1 MSQSTI
7 NYLMKNQILIVGSTN
22 TDMVVKTNHFPQPGE
37 TILGGEFCVYQGGK
51 GANQAVA
58 AARLGGDVVFISKL
72 GNDSFGLNSIAALQ
86 KENIDTTQ
94 VLIDDKVSSGVA
106 LITVD
111 KKGENNIVV
120 APGANN
126 TLLPENIEHL
136 DTILEKCKIL
146 LVQLEIPL
154 KTVQFVCQRAKEKG
168 IIVVLNPA
176 PATKLDESILKYVD
190 ILTPN
195 ETECELLTGLKIND
209 SLAAV
214 KAINTLLEMGVSTVV
229 ITLGKRGAYVYE
241 NNELT
246 LVPTKEVFAIDS
258 TGAGDVFNGALVV
271 GLAQDKTLVDAVRL
285 ACEAA
290 AISVTKMGAQSSAPT
305 LEDLNTSN

>member
-1 MSQSTI
+1 
-7 NYLMKNQILIVGSTN
+7 MKNQILVVGSIN
-22 TDMVVKTNHFPQPGE
+22 TDMVVKTSHFPKPGE
-37 TILGGEFCVYQGGK
+37 TILGGEFSVYQGGK

-58 AARLGGDVVFISKL
+58 AARLGGEVVFISKL
-72 GNDSFGLNSIAALQ
+72 GNDSFGQNSINALR

-94 VLIDDKVSSGVA
+94 VLVDDKVRSGVA

-111 KKGENNIVV
+111 SNGENTIVV

-126 TLLPENIEHL
+126 TLIPENIKHL
-136 DTILEKCKIL
+136 DAILDNCKVL

-154 KTVQFVCQRAKEKG
+154 KTVQYICQRAKERG
-168 IIVVLNPA
+168 VTVVLNPA
-176 PATKLDESILKYVD
+176 PATILDESILRYVD

-195 ETECELLTGLKIND
+195 ETECEFLTGLKIND
-209 SLAAV
+209 SFAAV

-246 LVPTKEVFAIDS
+246 LVPAKEVHVIDT

-271 GLAQDKTLVDAVRL
+271 GLSQDKALVDAVIL

-290 AISVTKMGAQSSAPT
+290 ALAVTKMGAQSSAPT
-305 LEDLNTSN
+305 LQELLASN

>member
-1 MSQSTI
+1 
-7 NYLMKNQILIVGSTN
+7 MKNQILVVGSIN
-22 TDMVVKTNHFPQPGE
+22 TDMVVKTSHFPKPGE
-37 TILGGEFCVYQGGK
+37 TILGGEFSVYQGGK

-58 AARLGGDVVFISKL
+58 AARLGGEVVFISKL
-72 GNDSFGLNSIAALQ
+72 GNDSFGQNSINALR

-94 VLIDDKVSSGVA
+94 VLVDDKVRSGVA

-111 KKGENNIVV
+111 SNGENTIVV

-126 TLLPENIEHL
+126 TLIPENIKHL
-136 DTILEKCKIL
+136 DAILDNCKVL

-154 KTVQFVCQRAKEKG
+154 KTVQYICQRAKERG
-168 IIVVLNPA
+168 VTVVLNPA
-176 PATKLDESILKYVD
+176 PATILDESILGYVD

-195 ETECELLTGLKIND
+195 ETECEFLTGLKIND
-209 SLAAV
+209 SFAAV

-246 LVPTKEVFAIDS
+246 LVPAKEVHVIDT

-271 GLAQDKTLVDAVRL
+271 GLSQDKALVDAVIL

-290 AISVTKMGAQSSAPT
+290 ALAVTKMGAQSSAPT
-305 LEDLNTSN
+305 LQELLASN

>member
-1 MSQSTI
+1 
-7 NYLMKNQILIVGSTN
+7 
-22 TDMVVKTNHFPQPGE
+22 MVVKTSHFPKPGE
-37 TILGGEFCVYQGGK
+37 TILGGEFSVYQGGK

-58 AARLGGDVVFISKL
+58 AARLGGEVVFISKL
-72 GNDSFGLNSIAALQ
+72 GNDSFGQNSINALR

-94 VLIDDKVSSGVA
+94 VLVDDKVRSGVA

-111 KKGENNIVV
+111 SNGENTIVV

-126 TLLPENIEHL
+126 TLIPENIKHL
-136 DTILEKCKIL
+136 DAILDNCKVL

-154 KTVQFVCQRAKEKG
+154 KTVQYICQRAKERG
-168 IIVVLNPA
+168 VTVVLNPA
-176 PATKLDESILKYVD
+176 PATILDESILRYVD

-195 ETECELLTGLKIND
+195 ETECEFLTGLKIND
-209 SLAAV
+209 SFAAV

-246 LVPTKEVFAIDS
+246 LVPAKEVHVIDT

-271 GLAQDKTLVDAVRL
+271 GLSQDKALVDAVIL

-290 AISVTKMGAQSSAPT
+290 ALAVTKMGAQSSAPT
-305 LEDLNTSN
+305 LQELLASN